1 MGASHTRT
9 SSPRLSTTHSP
20 VGSLVSV
27 IAGIVHLVLLI
38 YIFVLFARLILD
50 YIPLFNRE
58 WRPKGFGLVIAE
70 AVYTV
75 TDPPIRFFRRIIPPL
90 RIGGLSLDFGFALT
104 MFVVLILMAI
114 VRAIGGAAS

>member
-1 MGASHTRT
+1 
-9 SSPRLSTTHSP
+9 

-58 WRPKGFGLVIAE
+58 WRPKGFGLVVAE